1 MKNRKVCKYADER
14 LVRGK
19 ALCALDDLKQQIP
32 AVTAKITSYSQRSDV
47 FLPINYF
54 IFTFIF
60 SIGWGFCI
68 SSFDRSTSRF
78 QSHKLKNRKSKQNKQ
93 KTAFFPFL
101 TCPSNYRFLRYCHL
115 VAETLTWSL
124 LLSIYRH
131 SKHIFYINCN

>member
-1 MKNRKVCKYADER
+1 M
-14 LVRGK
+14 RGK

-32 AVTAKITSYSQRSDV
+32 AVTAKITSYSQRSAV

-68 SSFDRSTSRF
+68 SSFDGSTSRF
-78 QSHKLKNRKSKQNKQ
+78 QSHELKNRKNKQNKQ

-101 TCPSNYRFLRYCHL
+101 TCPSKYRFLRYCHL
-115 VAETLTWSL
+115 GSETLTWSL

-131 SKHIFYINCN
+131 SKHIFYMNNN

>member
-1 MKNRKVCKYADER
+1 M
-14 LVRGK
+14 RGK

-32 AVTAKITSYSQRSDV
+32 AVTAKITFIFTKISCVSSNK
-47 FLPINYF
+47 LF

-78 QSHKLKNRKSKQNKQ
+78 HSHKLKNRKNKQNKQ

-115 VAETLTWSL
+115 VSETLTWSL
-124 LLSIYRH
+124 LLSIF
-131 SKHIFYINCN
+131 KHFKHNFYINCNKLNLFY